1 MAKTG
6 TRLHSRFC
14 WFGRDCRRICLLGVA
29 AGAGVGVGVFAGAE
43 LEAGLGAGASAT
55 AGVGGMATTANRSS
69 DHCLRESGKNFSS
82 ASRLNSLRNSLDICR
97 SVRTSA
103 QGGKIP
109 GNGATGTARI
119 ATGAICSG
127 RSGGD
132 GDGDG
137 GGASA
142 GSDTASSAAGLLGS
156 V

>member
-1 MAKTG
+1 MTQSWPRPVPDFTAAFAGLAVTVG
-6 TRLHSRFC
+6 ASACF
-14 WFGRDCRRICLLGVA
+14 GVA
-29 AGAGVGVGVFAGAE
+29 AGAGVGVDVFAGAE
-43 LEAGLGAGASAT
+43 LGAGLGAGASAT
-55 AGVGGMATTANRSS
+55 AGAGGMATTANRSS

-127 RSGGD
+127 RSGA
-132 GDGDG
+132 DGDG
-137 GGASA
+137 GGW
-142 GSDTASSAAGLLGS
+142 DTAASTAGLLGS